1 VLGLARR
8 TAIYQ
13 SEELKQMPLKLDGH
27 AVRVERL
34 VSTQTPVLDAFLQF
48 RCREETDLDF
58 YKLKHSCGGYIK
70 WCALAVE
77 AAAANLAKRKWNGL
91 ESIVEQM
98 AADGLKNAL
107 ETPVEGKKRTPALL
121 SWAFFQNDYL
131 ERVNNPESPLMDAD
145 LKRAM
150 QTGIAL
156 LGETEAQSIDAS
168 VRTAATMGALVLISD
183 VSSAGEGSLKVA
195 PEKLATLQ
203 AVISGGRDI
212 SSYEQRLAGNW
223 VYQEFHSSGRSELHM
238 VLLDDGHCVRTS
250 KTVASLTFHDSA
262 GNWAGFMDSVSGLDP
277 GDRGKWRFDGRLLT
291 LEMDDDSAYEYT
303 VTLSGTSMMTRNTT
317 GGAQRLW
324 TKDR

>member
-1 VLGLARR
+1 
-8 TAIYQ
+8 
-13 SEELKQMPLKLDGH
+13 MPLKLDGH

-34 VSTQTPVLDAFLQF
+34 VSAQTPVLDAFLQF
-48 RCREETDLDF
+48 RCGEETDLDF

-98 AADGLKNAL
+98 AADGLKKAH
-107 ETPVEGKKRTPALL
+107 ETPVEGKKRIPALL

-131 ERVNNPESPLMDAD
+131 ERVNNPESPLMEAD

-212 SSYEQRLAGNW
+212 SSHEQRLSGKW
-223 VYQEFHSSGRSELHM
+223 VYQEFYGSSSGHSELHM
-238 VLLDDGHCVRTS
+238 VLLGDGHCVRTS
-250 KTVASLTFHDSA
+250 RTVASLTFHDSA
-262 GNWAGFMDSVSGLDP
+262 GNWAGFMDSVSGLSP
-277 GDRGKWRFDGRLLT
+277 GDRGKWRFDGRTLT
-291 LEMDDDSAYEYT
+291 LEMEDNSTYEYT
-303 VTLSGTSMMTRNTT
+303 VTLSGTSMTTRNTT

-324 TKDR
+324 TRER